1 MSWIKEANKIG
12 KYERSHEGF
21 RIYCTKEPEIKVTI
35 EDRTDGQWRRT
46 DFIKGWFVAID
57 KNGVRFENSSMT
69 ELWTKIE
76 WEAMARRY
84 DKKYNK
90 H

>member
-21 RIYCTKEPEIKVTI
+21 RIYCTKEPEIKVTTENR
-35 EDRTDGQWRRT
+35 EDGLWRRT

-57 KNGVRFENSSMT
+57 KNGVKFENSSMS
-69 ELWTKIE
+69 ELWTRIE
-76 WEAMARRY
+76 WEAMARSY

-90 H
+90 